1 MKNRFIH
8 KSPPKAN
15 TEETEKKVDK
25 SSYCGILVPCDQ
37 VTSIGCKAVAYPMLA
52 PTSYRPPE
60 TVCMACVCW
69 DCGRKNCSIDT
80 NLKAGV
86 HLPKFSQR
94 ANPNVFVEL
103 RETSKHIPT

>member
-1 MKNRFIH
+1 MKNRFMRQ
-8 KSPPKAN
+8 SPPKAN

-86 HLPKFSQR
+86 HLPKFSHR

-103 RETSKHIPT
+103 RETSKNIPT